1 MTRIEATPGQ
11 PPKRARVRS
20 FYLAV
25 LVALIVVAVAAKLTA
40 PGSVAAALGTV
51 FAVLWSVPGVF
62 ACLRWLWRK
71 LTYRVGV
78 RFFLSYLLIGLTPFL
93 LMAILAGIVGY
104 ILVGQYGSVRLGQ
117 ELDTLGEHLAV
128 RAAGAVQELGATG
141 SQPATTLLASPIWA
155 NGPLS
160 TWVLARGKR
169 VWRPE
174 GSGELTVPE
183 WAPEGSWR
191 GTVVVGK
198 TLEAAAIERR
208 ADTIAAVLVPLDV
221 ANAPKV
227 SKAQWFQ
234 ARFVTHEPLA
244 KVRKQ
249 REGTVTVTV
258 VQGDAKGESGVRIGG
273 ENVPSDQVEPGWVT
287 AEGNIAAGVEP
298 RPPGGRGD
306 RWHRMRLPWA
316 RALDTPRNWLDG
328 SSASGKLAFAV
339 MKVSVG
345 GAADDFFAGPRKMG
359 SEVRTAITASAMVFG
374 VMYLIAVSFAV
385 VMILSVARSTARLT
399 RGARAVARGDL
410 DYRIPVKRRDQL
422 GDLAVSFN
430 AMTESVKTML
440 VQVAEKERM
449 AREMELT
456 REIQESLLPPSE
468 LSAGPLSVW
477 AHFRPATEV
486 GGDYFDL
493 FPLSSGRLMVAVGD
507 VAGHGLHTGL
517 LMAMVKSA
525 VATLVQEG
533 HTGRLLLER
542 LNHLLLGQ
550 SIKHRMV
557 SLALAEID
565 ASRGVVEITSAGH
578 PPGMLL
584 AGEGDVEELLLSSLP
599 LGHRWPEPP
608 PSRSRAFGPGS
619 RLLLYSDGLVE
630 ARAAGGEPFG
640 YEALRGV
647 LQAHREAPAATLVS
661 AVLAALDRHLNGEPL
676 ADDLTLL
683 LAEHRRT
690 QLQTGSA

>member
-1 MTRIEATPGQ
+1 MAELGAGSRRHP
-11 PPKRARVRS
+11 VRTG
-20 FYLAV
+20 YLVV
-25 LVALIVVAVAAKLTA
+25 LGALAL
-40 PGSVAAALGTV
+40 AALVVRLAAPASEAAELLLV
-51 FAVLWSVPGVF
+51 FTCLAALPPAFWSV
-62 ACLRWLWRK
+62 RWLWRK

-78 RFFLSYLLIGLTPFL
+78 RFFISYLLIGLTPFL
-93 LMAILAGIVGY
+93 LMAILAAIAGY
-104 ILVGQYGSVRLGQ
+104 ILIGQYGSVRLGQ
-117 ELDTLGEHLAV
+117 ELNTLGERLAV
-128 RAAGAVQELGATG
+128 RAAAAVQQLDTMGP
-141 SQPATTLLASPIWA
+141 QPATTLLGGPIGP
-155 NGPLS
+155 NGPRF
-160 TWVLARGKR
+160 TWVLAQGRR
-169 VWRPE
+169 VWHPE
-174 GSGELTVPE
+174 GGGELVGVPE

-191 GTVVVGK
+191 GTVLVGA
-198 TLEAAAIERR
+198 TLELATIERR
-208 ADTIAAVLVPLDV
+208 AGTIAVLLVPLDV
-221 ANAPKV
+221 SNAPRV
-227 SKAQWFQ
+227 SQAQWYQ
-234 ARFVTHEPLA
+234 ARFVTSEALA
-244 KVRKQ
+244 KVREQ
-249 REGTVTVTV
+249 RGRSVTVTISD
-258 VQGDAKGESGVRIGG
+258 GAAKSESGVRIGG
-273 ENVPSDQVEPGWVT
+273 EKVPPDQVEPGWLDR
-287 AEGNIAAGVEP
+287 EGNVVGGVEP
-298 RPPGGRGD
+298 HPPGGPGD

-316 RALDTPRNWLDG
+316 RVLDTPRDWHDG
-328 SSASGKLAFAV
+328 SAVSGKLAFAV
-339 MKVSVG
+339 MKVSMG
-345 GAADDFFAGPRKMG
+345 GAADDFFAGSRKMG
-359 SEVRTAITASAMVFG
+359 SEVRTVLTVSAMAFG

-430 AMTESVKTML
+430 TMTESVKTML

-449 AREMELT
+449 AREMELA

-468 LSAGPLSVW
+468 LRTGPLTVW

-493 FPLSSGRLMVAVGD
+493 FPLASGRLVVAVGD

-525 VATLVQEG
+525 VATLVEEG
-533 HTGRLLLER
+533 HTGRALLER

-550 SIKHRMV
+550 PVKHRMV

-565 ASRGVVEITSAGH
+565 VSRAEVEITSAGH

-608 PSRSRAFGPGS
+608 PSRCRGFGPGS

-640 YEALRGV
+640 YEALREV
-647 LQAHREAPAATLVS
+647 LQAHREAPAATLIS
-661 AVLAALDRHLNGEPL
+661 AVLAALDRHLGGQPL
-676 ADDLTLL
+676 TDDLTLL
-683 LAEHRRT
+683 LVEHRRHPV
-690 QLQTGSA
+690 QDDSA

>member
-1 MTRIEATPGQ
+1 MTQIEATPGQ
-11 PPKRARVRS
+11 PPKRARLRS
-20 FYLAV
+20 FYFAV
-25 LVALIVVAVAAKLTA
+25 LVVLIVVAIAAKLTA
-40 PGSVAAALGTV
+40 PGSDAAALGTV

-78 RFFLSYLLIGLTPFL
+78 RFFISYLLIGLTPFL
-93 LMAILAGIVGY
+93 LMAILAAIAGY

-117 ELDTLGEHLAV
+117 ELDALGERLAV
-128 RAAGAVQELGATG
+128 RAAAAVREVSGTG
-141 SQPATTLLASPIWA
+141 SQPAATLLGSPIDA
-155 NGPLS
+155 NGLRF

-174 GSGELTVPE
+174 GGGDLTVPE

-191 GTVVVGK
+191 GTMVVGK
-198 TLEAAAIERR
+198 TLEVAAIERR
-208 ADTIAAVLVPLDV
+208 GDTIAAVLVPLNV

-227 SKAQWFQ
+227 SQAQWYQ
-234 ARFVTHEPLA
+234 ARFVTSEALA
-244 KVRKQ
+244 KVREQ
-249 REGTVTVTV
+249 RERRVTVTISD
-258 VQGDAKGESGVRIGG
+258 GAAKRESGVQIGG
-273 ENVPSDQVEPGWVT
+273 EKVPPDQVEPGWLDR
-287 AEGNIAAGVEP
+287 EGNVVAGVEP
-298 RPPGGRGD
+298 HPPGGPAD

-316 RALDTPRNWLDG
+316 RVLDTPRDWHDG
-328 SSASGKLAFAV
+328 SAVSGKLAVAV

-359 SEVRTAITASAMVFG
+359 NEVRTALTVSAMVFG

-410 DYRIPVKRRDQL
+410 DYRIPVKRHDQL

-430 AMTESVKTML
+430 AMTESVRTML

-449 AREMELT
+449 AREMELA
-456 REIQESLLPPSE
+456 REIQESLLPPLE

-493 FPLSSGRLMVAVGD
+493 FPLSSGRLVVAVGD

-550 SIKHRMV
+550 SVRHRMV

-608 PSRSRAFGPGS
+608 PSRLRPFPPGS

-640 YEALRGV
+640 YEALREV

-661 AVLAALDRHLNGEPL
+661 AVLAALDRHLNGQPL

-683 LAEHRRT
+683 LVEHRVAPIKT
-690 QLQTGSA
+690 ASP